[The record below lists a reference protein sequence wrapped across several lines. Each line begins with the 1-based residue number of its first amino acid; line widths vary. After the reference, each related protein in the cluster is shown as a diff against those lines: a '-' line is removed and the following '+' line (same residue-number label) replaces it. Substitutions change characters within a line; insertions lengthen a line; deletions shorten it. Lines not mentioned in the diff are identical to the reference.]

1 MKSLLGIPKDRE
13 FGVVGFGTNAVDYLI
28 SVPSYP
34 KFDSKVKL
42 TSHQRAA
49 GGEIAS
55 TLAGLSRLGIRT
67 SYIGRFGS
75 DSEGR
80 FGVQSLIDEGVDV
93 GHAEIIEG
101 ASTQIAFIII
111 DEDSG
116 ERTVIWDRDNQLSY
130 SSDEAPKEIV
140 SSSAILHCT
149 PHDVGACIQMAIE
162 AEKHGTIVSMD
173 IDNLFEGVESLLP
186 RVDVLIASKDF
197 PERLTG
203 TTNLENALSEMRATY
218 GCSIVGVTIGD
229 EGSLLLSDEG
239 FVRVAG
245 YSVPGGCKDTT
256 GAGDAFRAGLL
267 FGLLR
272 EHTLHESAMIA
283 NAVASLKCREI
294 GARTAL
300 PTLEEVERLTGMTL
314 NR

>member
-1 MKSLLGIPKDRE
+1 MKTLSRIPKERE

-34 KFDSKVKL
+34 EFDSKVKL
-42 TSHQRAA
+42 SSYQRAA

-55 TLAGLSRLGIRT
+55 TLVGLSRLGIRT
-67 SYIGRFGS
+67 SYIGRFGA

-80 FGVQSLIDEGVDV
+80 FGIQTLTDEGVDV
-93 GHAEIIEG
+93 SHAELIEG

-111 DEDSG
+111 DEASG
-116 ERTVIWDRDNQLSY
+116 ERTVIWDRDDELSY
-130 SSDEAPKEIV
+130 SSDEVPKEIV
-140 SSSAILHCT
+140 SRSSILHCT
-149 PHDVGACIQMAIE
+149 PHDVGACIEMATE

-173 IDNLFEGVESLLP
+173 IDNLFQGVESLLP
-186 RVDVLIASKDF
+186 RVDVLVASRDF

-203 TTNLENALSEMRATY
+203 TATLEDALSQIRATY
-218 GCSIVGVTIGD
+218 GCPMVGVTMGD

-267 FGLLR
+267 FGLLK
-272 EHTLHESAMIA
+272 EHSLHEAAMIA

-300 PTLEEVERLTGMTL
+300 PTLEEVERLTGLTL